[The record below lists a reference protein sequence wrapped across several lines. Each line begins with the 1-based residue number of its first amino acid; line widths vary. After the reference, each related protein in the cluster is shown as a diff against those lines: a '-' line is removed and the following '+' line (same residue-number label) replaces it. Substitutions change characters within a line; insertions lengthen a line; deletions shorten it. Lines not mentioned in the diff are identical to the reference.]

1 MARYLLVAHQTAD
14 SPELRSKV
22 LELVR
27 RDAEAEFVLLV
38 PATPVGYL
46 LELAGEGR
54 SALAVARKRAQ
65 RARELLVE
73 AGARVTATRIG
84 SYDPLRAI
92 EDELH
97 YERYDALVIS
107 TLPAGLSRWLRM
119 NLPTRLTR
127 RFPELEIVHV
137 VAQPAAAGPR
147 AGQRRAPSSSP

>member
-22 LELVR
+22 LDLVR

-46 LELAGEGR
+46 LELGGESR

-84 SYDPLRAI
+84 SYDPLQAV
-92 EDELH
+92 EDELR
-97 YERYDALVIS
+97 YERYDALVVS

-119 NLPTRLTR
+119 NLPTRLSR
-127 RFPELEIVHV
+127 RFPQLEIVHV
-137 VAQPAAAGPR
+137 VAQPAGRGARAA
-147 AGQRRAPSSSP
+147 QRPAADSS

>member
-22 LELVR
+22 LDLVR

-46 LELAGEGR
+46 HELAGERR
-54 SALAVARKRAQ
+54 SALVVARERAQ

-84 SYDPLRAI
+84 SYDPLQAVA
-92 EDELH
+92 DELR
-97 YERYDALVIS
+97 YQRYDGLVIS

-119 NLPTRLTR
+119 NLPTRLAR
-127 RFPELEIVHV
+127 RFPQLEIVHV
-137 VAQPAAAGPR
+137 VAQPTAASA
-147 AGQRRAPSSSP
+147 RAPRRPAADSS

>member
-22 LELVR
+22 LDLVR

-84 SYDPLRAI
+84 SYDPLQAV
-92 EDELH
+92 EDELR
-97 YERYDALVIS
+97 YESYDAVVVS

-119 NLPTRLTR
+119 NLPTRLSR
-127 RFPELEIVHV
+127 RFPQLEIVHV
-137 VAQPAAAGPR
+137 VAHSAAAR
-147 AGQRRAPSSSP
+147 ARPAQRPAPSSS